1 MIDSRVAGI
10 WGVSNDERAGAISK
24 DNVLFRIDPPS
35 PGTIF
40 KFRMPLELALDTM
53 LGSPYRREP
62 STKWF
67 SFAVREPTTSSSTA
81 SVTLKRE
88 KALSFKDLLQYL
100 PRAVFPYLL
109 SREPSTA
116 PPCQLSRI
124 GLQVSASVN
133 RLIRDQAYKIDPRRF
148 LIFHKRWHWG
158 HLVIRECIPN

>member
-1 MIDSRVAGI
+1 MAGI

-24 DNVLFRIDPPS
+24 DNVLFRFDPPS

-40 KFRMPLELALDTM
+40 KFRMPLELELDTM

-67 SFAVREPTTSSSTA
+67 SFAVREPKTSSSTA

-88 KALSFKDLLQYL
+88 KALSFKDLLLLQYL
-100 PRAVFPYLL
+100 PRAVFPYSL

-116 PPCQLSRI
+116 PACQL
-124 GLQVSASVN
+124 QVCASVY
-133 RLIRDQAYKIDPRRF
+133 RLIQDQAYKIDPRRL

-158 HLVIRECIPN
+158 NW